1 MTAPRFCRYCL
12 RNEVQPDN
20 YCRKCGGWSEPRSAA
35 GSRASSLLELPG
47 ASASGAFSPRSGGVR
62 ARVCVVGSAHRLRD
76 HAHHPRAAA
85 RRTATSWPGINR
97 PALTESSPG
106 GNTSLPCGIKPAGN
120 AGCGIRVLM
129 LTNGIRATCQPGDE
143 TPRHLPSAQRLTIP
157 PVPAV
162 LPRSTVSGAA
172 PRVETS
178 AKADPRRR
186 AGLGSRTSAGGNP
199 RGPAA
204 CQPTAGPMTVTL
216 EPFAMVAERGHA
228 PRDTTTGKVSCFRA
242 SNPARWGAPVRQHQL
257 PPATR
262 RGAFLGVSA

>member
-1 MTAPRFCRYCL
+1 MSPAR
-12 RNEVQPDN
+12 
-20 YCRKCGGWSEPRSAA
+20 EPRCAA

-47 ASASGAFSPRSGGVR
+47 AAASGAFSPRSGGVR

-143 TPRHLPSAQRLTIP
+143 TPRHLPSAQRLP
-157 PVPAV
+157 VVPAV

-172 PRVETS
+172 PRVAIINTDGATRS
-178 AKADPRRR
+178 SLRHSKTR
-186 AGLGSRTSAGGNP
+186 AA
-199 RGPAA
+199 
-204 CQPTAGPMTVTL
+204 TL